1 MAAYIIFMRDRMR
14 DTAEFAKYMEAV
26 PATLEG
32 HPVKPLALYGT
43 LEMLEGIPIEGAVV
57 AEFPTMEAARAWYQS
72 PAYQEAVRHRH
83 KAGDYRVFLI
93 EGL

>member
-43 LEMLEGIPIEGAVV
+43 LEMLEGTPIEGAVV
-57 AEFPTMEAARAWYQS
+57 AEFPTMAAARAWYQS

>member
-1 MAAYIIFMRDRMR
+1 
-14 DTAEFAKYMEAV
+14 
-26 PATLEG
+26 
-32 HPVKPLALYGT
+32 
-43 LEMLEGIPIEGAVV
+43 MLEGTPIEGAVV

>member
-14 DTAEFAKYMEAV
+14 DTAEFGKYMEAV

-32 HPVKPLALYGT
+32 HPVKPLAIYGQV
-43 LEMLEGIPIEGAVV
+43 EILEGAPIEGAVL
-57 AEFPTMEAARAWYQS
+57 AEFPTMEAARAWYHS
-72 PAYQEAVRHRH
+72 PAYVKAMQHRLR
-83 KAGDYRVFLI
+83 AGDYRVFLI

>member
-43 LEMLEGIPIEGAVV
+43 LEMLEGKPIEGAVV
-57 AEFPTMEAARAWYQS
+57 AEFPTIEAARAWYQS
-72 PAYQEAVRHRH
+72 PAYQEAARHRH